1 MVAHLLI
8 GGLSAC
14 VVAWGTSLAV
24 REQQRHDRSVKEH
37 LEDAE
42 AEEAEAENAPPR
54 YESLRELQR
63 REQRR
68 RRRRRRRVRFA
79 SDHTEIPPSRAAP
92 SFPAPWRSAYYE
104 PSRQRFETIIVDGVY
119 VRHGFSSSGQSIEGM
134 QWEEG

>member
-1 MVAHLLI
+1 TLR
-8 GGLSAC
+8 S
-14 VVAWGTSLAV
+14 SQ
-24 REQQRHDRSVKEH
+24 QQRHNRSVKEH

-42 AEEAEAENAPPR
+42 AEAAEAENAPPR

-68 RRRRRRRVRFA
+68 RRRRRVRFA
-79 SDHTEIPPSRAAP
+79 SDHTEIPPPAP
-92 SFPAPWRSAYYE
+92 ADPSAPAPWRSAYYE

-134 QWEEG
+134 

>member
-1 MVAHLLI
+1 TLRSSQH
-8 GGLSAC
+8 
-14 VVAWGTSLAV
+14 
-24 REQQRHDRSVKEH
+24 QRHNRSVKED

-42 AEEAEAENAPPR
+42 AEAAEAENAPPR

-68 RRRRRRRVRFA
+68 RRRRRVRFA
-79 SDHTEIPPSRAAP
+79 TDHTEIPPSRAAP
-92 SFPAPWRSAYYE
+92 SAPAPWRSAYYE

-119 VRHGFSSSGQSIEGM
+119 VRHGFSSSGQSIERM